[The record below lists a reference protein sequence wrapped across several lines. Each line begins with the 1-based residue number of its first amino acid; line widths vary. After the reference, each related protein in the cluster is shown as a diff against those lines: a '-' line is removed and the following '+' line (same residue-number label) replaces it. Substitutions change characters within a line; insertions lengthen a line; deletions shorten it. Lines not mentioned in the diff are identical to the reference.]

1 MDVVKTGLMVCIGVV
16 LYYLLLQ
23 WPSSSPVVEQ
33 GDDIL
38 INEIIDQNDSEDLL
52 SPLEK
57 EEQIIIN
64 PLTKI
69 SINAEKNNLLV
80 VENDILSVGIDGPT
94 GRFISSTLKQIKN
107 SKNGETS
114 FSLFGPT
121 GTNFYFANSGFFT
134 KTQGYLKPN
143 FTKSNSFSG
152 DAGST
157 VYELEGAASGLL
169 FKRII
174 TLYPEKYFIDV
185 EDIITGSLNE
195 VGVEITPYVVI
206 ERSSEETEEG
216 GLAYTYL
223 GPVFSTE
230 LERFE
235 KYSFDDIDD
244 LNFKE
249 QSKGGWV
256 SLIQHY
262 FLTAW
267 VPDQNTPN
275 LYQARKSSS
284 TERYSVGYTA
294 SSEVLSINNASV
306 SMKNTLYVGPKLPE
320 QLKTVHPD
328 LDLVVDYGF
337 LWWLGKPIYWL
348 LNVGHDVFKNWG
360 VAIIFLTL
368 LLKIVTWPFSAAA
381 YKSMGKMRLLQP
393 KIAALQAQHGDDK
406 QKLGQATMEFYKKEG
421 VNPLGGCLPMLVQM
435 PFFLAFYWVLM
446 ETVELRH
453 SPFVFWIDDLS
464 AMDPFFVLPLL
475 NAAGMYYS
483 QKLTP
488 TPANA
493 DPMQA
498 QLMKYFPLIFACI
511 FAFFPS
517 GLVLYW
523 LVNMLVTLLQQ
534 WWYYRKTA
542 KS

>member
-23 WPSSSPVVEQ
+23 WPSSSPVLEQ

-94 GRFISSTLKQIKN
+94 GRFISSTLKRIKN

-157 VYELEGAASGLL
+157 IYELEGAASGLL

-174 TLYPEKYFIDV
+174 TLYPEKYFVNV
-185 EDIITGSLNE
+185 EDIITGSLGE

-534 WWYYRKTA
+534 WWYYRKIA
-542 KS
+542 KP